1 MSDIADFT
9 NSEQK
14 AVSSTLEK
22 RWKKGEVTVQMV
34 DVNVSAENSLKG
46 DIECP
51 AFYWEYADYHFLI
64 MKTGI
69 NQYRPQFFYQ
79 DTEEVGVETLEFDDI
94 AECAMAILQLQA
106 NHALSLT
113 MPDEKA

>member
-1 MSDIADFT
+1 MSDVADFT

-14 AVSSTLEK
+14 AVVATLEK
-22 RWKKGEVTVQMV
+22 RWKNGEVAIQMV
-34 DVNVSAENSLKG
+34 DVDVSSADSLLG
-46 DIECP
+46 NLECP
-51 AFYWEYADYHFLI
+51 AFYWEFGDYHFLL
-64 MKTGI
+64 MKTDV
-69 NQYRPQFFYQ
+69 NEYRPQFFYQ

-94 AECAMAILQLQA
+94 AECAMALLQLQA